1 MEERRRIDRVKY
13 VANSVMV
20 ICDTQEKLQVQ
31 VENVA
36 PMGMGVRMPSGSS
49 NIVGRDVIIVT
60 ETLIMYAT
68 VIRMEKQAD
77 GSFLAGVEARKFSE
91 DVLQYLFEHIG

>member
-36 PMGMGVRMPSGSS
+36 PMGMAIRMTSERPDF
-49 NIVGRDVIIVT
+49 VGKDVIVVT

-68 VIRMEKQAD
+68 VRRVEAQED
-77 GSFLAGVEARKFSE
+77 GSFIVGVEARKFTD